1 MSQQETRRIRV
12 EPGNKRIRALF
23 AGEYVADS
31 TRVRLVWEKPFY
43 PTYFFPSR
51 DVGTDLLVAANED
64 KHSTRKGTAGI
75 YGVEVGDHA
84 AQRAVHWYRE
94 SPISGIVD
102 HVRFEWDAMDA
113 WFEEDEQVH
122 VHPRDPYTRVDVLQ
136 SSRHVRVELDGVTV
150 ADSRM
155 PRILFET
162 GLVPRFYLPK
172 TDVHMGL
179 LRVSDSHTSCPY
191 KGDASYYDVE
201 VAGKA
206 YTDLAWWYPHPTAEA
221 APIAGYLCFYNDRV
235 DLYVDGQLWTNT
247 AT

>member
-1 MSQQETRRIRV
+1 MSPQEARQIRV
-12 EPGNKRIRALF
+12 EPGHKRIRALF
-23 AGEYVADS
+23 AGEYLADS

-51 DVGTDLLVAANED
+51 DVRTDLLVAANED
-64 KHSTRKGTAGI
+64 KHSTRKGAAGI
-75 YGVEVGDHA
+75 YRVEVGDRV

-113 WFEEDEQVH
+113 WFEEDEQVY

-136 SSRHVRVELDGVTV
+136 SSRHVRVELDGITV

-162 GLVPRFYLPK
+162 GVVPRFYLPK

-179 LRVSDSHTSCPY
+179 LRVSDSHTSARTRGTP
-191 KGDASYYDVE
+191 
-201 VAGKA
+201 
-206 YTDLAWWYPHPTAEA
+206 
-221 APIAGYLCFYNDRV
+221 
-235 DLYVDGQLWTNT
+235 
-247 AT
+247 ATSTSR